1 MSNYEATRYD
11 YSGANITG
19 LVGVS
24 TGTVIPWSDTSVP
37 SGYLECNGQAVSRS
51 TYAALFAVISTTYGS
66 GNGSTTFNVPDLKN
80 DNIVGRSNSKA
91 LASTAGAN
99 AAQATGNVGGS
110 TAAHT
115 LTTPEFPSHTH
126 GPVKG
131 PPAASQYGGAA
142 RPPCCFNPASGGNAG
157 GGSGHSHNMS
167 ATFTGD
173 TTSVLQPYLTMLY
186 VIKT

>member
-37 SGYLECNGQAVSRS
+37 SGYLECNG
-51 TYAALFAVISTTYGS
+51 
-66 GNGSTTFNVPDLKN
+66 STTFNVPDLKN

-99 AAQATGNVGGS
+99 AVQATGNVGGS

-142 RPPCCFNPASGGNAG
+142 RPPCCFNPASSGNTG
-157 GGSGHSHNMS
+157 GGTGHSHNMS